1 MENKDFDNEL
11 DFVIDDSFNET
22 ETSKTVKKADN
33 KKVLKI
39 LIPIISAVLIIAV
52 AAFFGFKY
60 LIKKWNNGDIATPA
74 FLANTTLFDDNFTYF
89 DSVYVNGV
97 ALNGLTVQEAE
108 AEVFKKSQKYI

>member
-52 AAFFGFKY
+52 AAFFVFKY
-60 LIKKWNNGDIATPA
+60 
-74 FLANTTLFDDNFTYF
+74 F
-89 DSVYVNGV
+89 
-97 ALNGLTVQEAE
+97 
-108 AEVFKKSQKYI
+108 FKFSFFSI